1 MLLIVCEML
10 QRIYYSLSCLISLV
24 VIIIVTTRENVKSLL
39 KKILIL
45 SFKGG
50 KIPSKGNNSAY
61 IIGNPTYT
69 KYLWILRPS
78 PFIFMD

>member
-24 VIIIVTTRENVKSLL
+24 VIIIVTTKENVKSLL
-39 KKILIL
+39 KKNLIL

-50 KIPSKGNNSAY
+50 NTPSKENNSSH
-61 IIGNPTYT
+61 IIVNPIYT
-69 KYLWILRPS
+69 KYLWVLKPS